1 MLEFFLTDEQQIT
14 GFKDAG
20 DDRVKNM
27 IELGGGCLQIKKRGI
42 TERHFLMVIT
52 NSGSSSNMDCSW
64 WRFFHDQFFLLPPF
78 FYRILQSCKK
88 RVI

>member
-1 MLEFFLTDEQQIT
+1 
-14 GFKDAG
+14 
-20 DDRVKNM
+20 M
-27 IELGGGCLQIKKRGI
+27 IELGGVSTNKKCAHQFYFWDHDRGI
-42 TERHFLMVIT
+42 TERNFLMVIT

-88 RVI
+88 KELFDSHERELIIDLL

>member
-27 IELGGGCLQIKKRGI
+27 IELGGGVYK
-42 TERHFLMVIT
+42 
-52 NSGSSSNMDCSW
+52 
-64 WRFFHDQFFLLPPF
+64 
-78 FYRILQSCKK
+78 
-88 RVI
+88 

>member
-20 DDRVKNM
+20 DYRVKNM
-27 IELGGGCLQIKKRGI
+27 IVLGEGRSTNKKCAHQFYFWGHDRGI
-42 TERHFLMVIT
+42 TERNFLMVIT

-64 WRFFHDQFFLLPPF
+64 WRVFP
-78 FYRILQSCKK
+78 
-88 RVI
+88 